1 MIHWLRDHHRSEI
14 RERPFPVEW
23 EAILRANV
31 MHFRMLEDA
40 ERTELCAMVQVFLEE
55 KNWEG
60 CGGLELTD
68 EIRVTIAAEAC
79 LLQLGLPHD
88 YYRNVDSILIY
99 PTTVVVPERQCGVF
113 ERIDSPVDAGA
124 AILGQAFS
132 QGPVI
137 LVWDAVL
144 RGARHPAQGH
154 NVVYHEFAHKLDM
167 LDGTADGTPPLT
179 DCALFAEWVTVCTSE
194 LLRLRGLAKKGHKTF
209 LDAYGATNEAEFFA
223 VATEEF
229 FDRPLALR
237 AHAPDLYHVL
247 NTFYRQDTAARVN
260 RINPL
265 ERNTSN
271 K

>member
-1 MIHWLRDHHRSEI
+1 MIHWLRDHRRSEI
-14 RERPFPVEW
+14 RKRPFPEEW
-23 EAILRANV
+23 EVIARANV
-31 MHFRMLEDA
+31 VHFRMLDEA

-55 KNWEG
+55 KSWEG

-88 YYRNVDSILIY
+88 YYRNVDSILVY
-99 PTTVVVPERQCGVF
+99 PATVVVPERRCGVF
-113 ERIDSPVDAGA
+113 ERIDSPVDANT

-144 RGARHPAQGH
+144 RGARHPEQGH

-167 LDGTADGTPPLT
+167 LDGAADGTPPLT
-179 DCALFAEWVTVCTSE
+179 DSDLFAEWVTICTRE
-194 LLRLRGLAKKGHKTF
+194 FLRLRGLARKGHTTF

-229 FDRPLALR
+229 FDRPLLLR

-247 NTFYRQDTAARVN
+247 NTFYRQDPAERVS

-265 ERNTSN
+265 ERTTSH